1 MGLLGKISSL
11 REKEKK
17 GLLHKSLDTRNEI
30 SSEHILEEKAEKV
43 LTKISRLSQGIDAP
57 CYLFSL
63 IKKYIGFEKGALL
76 LVHNSTNAWLPLASA
91 GWHWDKEVSFKSAA
105 AIMPELDTQSSHIFK
120 GDKLQK
126 ARSFFPDTEFKSITS
141 LIVKAFHHEEKLI
154 ALLIF
159 AGNQKEQQKKV
170 KKVITSETHRII
182 RAQYD
187 LLESLNN
194 IVLGTPDS
202 IKDNNNI
209 IKISFGA
216 LIRSLKEENNCM
228 CPLWL
233 NHILSF
239 ALARLCQRLGK
250 VYTGENDYV
259 FLVLNENAE
268 IDRELAAHQAGL
280 SLKQYFSEVRIPFK
294 ISFES

>member
-11 REKEKK
+11 KEKENQ
-17 GLLHKSLDTRNEI
+17 GLLQKSLNARNEI
-30 SSEHILEEKAEKV
+30 ASEQILDEKVEKV
-43 LTKISRLSQGIDAP
+43 LTGISRFSQGIDAP
-57 CYLFSL
+57 CYLFYL
-63 IKKYIGFEKGALL
+63 IKEYIGFEKGALF

-91 GWHWDKEVSFKSAA
+91 GWDWDKEVSFKSVT

-126 ARSFFPDTEFKSITS
+126 ARGFFPDTEFKAITS

-159 AGNQKEQQKKV
+159 TGSQKERQKKV

-187 LLESLNN
+187 LLESLND

-202 IKDNNNI
+202 DKGNDNI

-216 LIRSLKEENNCM
+216 LIRSLKEENECM

-233 NHILSF
+233 NHILSI
-239 ALARLCQRLGK
+239 ALARLCQRLGRI
-250 VYTGENDYV
+250 YAGENDYV
-259 FLVLNENAE
+259 FLVLNENVE
-268 IDRELAAHQAGL
+268 IDMELAAHQAAL